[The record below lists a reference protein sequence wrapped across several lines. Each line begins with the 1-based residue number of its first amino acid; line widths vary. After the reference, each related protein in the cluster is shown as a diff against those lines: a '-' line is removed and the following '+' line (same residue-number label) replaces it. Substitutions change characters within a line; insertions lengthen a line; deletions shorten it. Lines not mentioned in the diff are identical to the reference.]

1 MQVLYNILLIWVV
14 VGVVLATISVTF
26 LNLDVDKVSKYFNIK
41 DEVFVNLYLKMKM
54 QYDKQS
60 LFKKCVEWCSA
71 VVVSPLLLIIVIFT
85 VIVSGVKS
93 VFGKKGGAV

>member
-1 MQVLYNILLIWVV
+1 MQVLYNILLIWVI

-26 LNLDVDKVSKYFNIK
+26 LNLDVDKASKYLNIK
-41 DEVFVNLYLKMKM
+41 DEVFNNFYLKMKM

-60 LFKKCVEWCSA
+60 FFKKCVEWCSA
-71 VVVSPLLLIIVIFT
+71 VVVSPLLVAIVIST
-85 VIVSGVKS
+85 VIISGVKS